1 MNGPII
7 RVIGVGNGGCNAV
20 SQIMRSDVSGVEL
33 FAVDTDVRKLRDC
46 AAPNKIVIG
55 QDVTQ
60 GLGCGGDPEQGRRAA
75 ESSAKDLEN
84 VLSGAH
90 MVFVAGAMGGG
101 TGTGAAPVICRMA
114 KDMGALTVGICTKP
128 FRFERQRRM
137 ATAMMGIEECGDS
150 VDALITIDNQRLFD
164 QVDKHTRLTDAFA
177 LVDDVLRQAV
187 QGVSD
192 LITIPGTINV
202 DFADVCSVLR
212 NAGPVLMGMSESPV
226 DAPSTDIV
234 SRTVASPLLENG
246 IVGATNLLLNITCGP
261 DLSLWQVHDIADAVA
276 QATQTDMPSTIFG
289 TVIDEQM
296 KGKLRLTIL
305 AASFVETAGTQA
317 QNPLTSGRPLYSNPP
332 TLRRTTPS
340 GGTPIGSG
348 LPPAGG
354 GFQSSSSS
362 SSLSTPSAPA
372 SSPGGSGI
380 PGLPTMPPPASG
392 SPESDL
398 DMPTFV
404 RRNLERRGE
413 G

>member
-1 MNGPII
+1 
-7 RVIGVGNGGCNAV
+7 
-20 SQIMRSDVSGVEL
+20 
-33 FAVDTDVRKLRDC
+33 
-46 AAPNKIVIG
+46 
-55 QDVTQ
+55 
-60 GLGCGGDPEQGRRAA
+60 
-75 ESSAKDLEN
+75 
-84 VLSGAH
+84 
-90 MVFVAGAMGGG
+90 MGGG
-101 TGTGAAPVICRMA
+101 TGTGAAPAICRMA

-234 SRTVASPLLENG
+234 SRTVSSPLLENG

-289 TVIDEQM
+289 TVIDESM
-296 KGKLRLTIL
+296 KRKLRLTIL
-305 AASFVETAGTQA
+305 GASFVETAGAQS

-332 TLRRTTPS
+332 TLRRTNPT
-340 GGTPIGSG
+340 GGAA
-348 LPPAGG
+348 PAGG
-354 GFQSSSSS
+354 GYGGAASVSSSGFAA
-362 SSLSTPSAPA
+362 TPSAPSGA
-372 SSPGGSGI
+372 GTSPSGGSGI
-380 PGLPTMPPPASG
+380 PGLPSMPPPASG

-413 G
+413 GQS

>member
-1 MNGPII
+1 MNGPVI

-46 AAPNKIVIG
+46 AAPDKIVIG

-75 ESSAKDLEN
+75 ESSAKDLEH

-90 MVFVAGAMGGG
+90 MVFVASAMGGG

-114 KDMGALTVGICTKP
+114 KEMGALTVGICTKP

-289 TVIDEQM
+289 TVIDEGM
-296 KGKLRLTIL
+296 KGRLRLTIL
-305 AASFVETAGTQA
+305 AASFVETAGAQT
-317 QNPLTSGRPLYSNPP
+317 QNPLTSGRPLYNNPP
-332 TLRRTTPS
+332 TLRRSNPVSGGGYTSPTPS
-340 GGTPIGSG
+340 
-348 LPPAGG
+348 
-354 GFQSSSSS
+354 SSATAPSASVP
-362 SSLSTPSAPA
+362 STPSA
-372 SSPGGSGI
+372 SPSGSGI
-380 PGLPTMPPPASG
+380 PGLPSMPPPSG
-392 SPESDL
+392 GSTEADL

-404 RRNLERRGE
+404 RRNLERRNE
-413 G
+413 GG